1 MPRAIHRTVLV
12 RLFLVWLLL
21 SVSGGAL
28 VYRLQTERL
37 DRRVV
42 KLALDES
49 SALTAA
55 CAEHARRPDARSV
68 TELRRRSEETLRAQF
83 VVVDLYDADRKPLLA
98 VIRPGDD
105 PITRTARDRV
115 RELPLGSQPRHRRFY
130 SGGRL
135 LLEIMAPLSDERGAP
150 LGYFRAIY
158 QVRPETQKSIE
169 EDVFGALALL
179 VAALLAAAV
188 ALYPV
193 IILLNRGLAR
203 SAAELLEGNLE
214 LMDVL
219 GVAIAERD
227 ADTNAHNYR
236 VTLYAVRLGEVLGL
250 DPESVRTLIV
260 GAFLHDVGKIGI
272 PDAVLLKPSA
282 LTEEEIKIMHGHV
295 MKGVDIIARS
305 TWLKDARRVVE
316 FHHEKF
322 DGSGYPKGAKGA
334 EIPLVARIFAVAD
347 VFDALASR
355 RPYKNPMGLDEV
367 LRLMTAER
375 GTHFDPEVLDAFVPL
390 VPALYRE
397 IACAGEDVPE
407 AMVKSLVRRRFA
419 LE

>member
-1 MPRAIHRTVLV
+1 MPRGIHRTVLG

-21 SVSGGAL
+21 SAAGGAL
-28 VYRLQTERL
+28 VDRLQTERL

-55 CAEHARRPDARSV
+55 CAEHARRPDARGIE
-68 TELRRRSEETLRAQF
+68 ELRRRSEEILRAQF
-83 VVVDLYDADRKPLLA
+83 VVVDLYDADRKPLLE

-105 PITRTARDRV
+105 PIGREARARV
-115 RELPLGSQPRHRRFY
+115 RELPLGAKPRHRRFY

-135 LLEIMAPLSDERGAP
+135 LLQVMVPLSDRNGAP

-158 QVRPETQKSIE
+158 QVRAEAQKAIE

-188 ALYPV
+188 ALYPI

-227 ADTNAHNYR
+227 SDTNAHNYR
-236 VTLYAVRLGEVLGL
+236 GTLYAVRLGEALGL
-250 DPESVRTLIV
+250 DAESVRTLIS

-272 PDAVLLKPSA
+272 PDAVLLKPGP
-282 LTEEEIKIMHGHV
+282 LTAEETAIMHGHV
-295 MKGVDIIARS
+295 MKGVGIVARS
-305 TWLKDARRVVE
+305 ARLKDARRVVE

-322 DGSGYPKGAKGA
+322 DGSGYPKGVKGA

-355 RPYKNPMGLDEV
+355 RPYKEPLALDEV
-367 LRLMTAER
+367 LRLMTA
-375 GTHFDPEVLDAFVPL
+375 
-390 VPALYRE
+390 
-397 IACAGEDVPE
+397 
-407 AMVKSLVRRRFA
+407 
-419 LE
+419 